1 MKQRATVAGEQ
12 MQHSMRQAAKVAG
25 VNKSTISR
33 AIKSGRLSA
42 TQDARGALVID
53 AAELQRVYPPMMQGN
68 GADASKWASTHPA
81 NAPAAGALIAT
92 LQERAAEQ
100 AETIRDLRARLDA
113 ADARLELVLRLQ
125 PPRRRWRFWR
135 RRE

>member
-1 MKQRATVAGEQ
+1 
-12 MQHSMRQAAKVAG
+12 MRQAAKLAG

-68 GADASKWASTHPA
+68 GADASKWASAHPA
-81 NAPAAGALIAT
+81 NSPAAGALIAT